1 MKNVTCPNCSNYG
14 SIGTMDDKLHNS
26 MVEEMGSSFG
36 EIIELAFRPRGANRG
51 IPFWVCNKCDSGL
64 LINTFGEPELVVGK
78 RLMEMKDQ
86 WESGTGTKF

>member
-1 MKNVTCPNCSNYG
+1 
-14 SIGTMDDKLHNS
+14 
-26 MVEEMGSSFG
+26 MGSSFG
-36 EIIELAFRPRGANRG
+36 EIIELAFRPRGANQG